1 MKEESEERKE
11 QSKERTRKD
20 KKKERVRVED
30 TCQRKEEEK
39 SRKAEKGAWMV
50 MGDGKGNS
58 REGEVGDLG
67 CQVMRGEAGRGKG
80 KKKGKEERAN

>member
-30 TCQRKEEEK
+30 NAKGKRK
-39 SRKAEKGAWMV
+39 RKAGRRGRAPGWLWE
-50 MGDGKGNS
+50 MGRVTGGRDGRPRMNGNTK
-58 REGEVGDLG
+58 
-67 CQVMRGEAGRGKG
+67 MA
-80 KKKGKEERAN
+80 RAR